1 MGMRLMAAQ
10 SGQRQR
16 TDQADPRHGGQCA
29 ETESQH
35 GHADPAARAGISF
48 RGMAGCRFMAHIGD
62 RDSMVET
69 ALKEALATLL
79 AACAEALQWLLAI
92 DPVVQLLDRSR

>member
-1 MGMRLMAAQ
+1 
-10 SGQRQR
+10 
-16 TDQADPRHGGQCA
+16 
-29 ETESQH
+29 
-35 GHADPAARAGISF
+35 
-48 RGMAGCRFMAHIGD
+48 
-62 RDSMVET
+62 MVET